1 MNKKILV
8 AQLGIGNIRNAE
20 YAYFTTAEQRGS
32 SDLVDNYIKNNKCS
46 ECGVG
51 DTRCEEK
58 NENCYPFLAYLDTEK
73 EEKFTDLLLIG
84 TMMSSWDILLETL
97 FPEEA
102 VSKEDKECDK
112 TAYNKR
118 IRKLLEEKLSDRYGL
133 NAVTVIVKNGITE
146 TEIMGNFNEIKQHV
160 EEVIKLPS
168 DKMEADRIPDRRD
181 ISIYL
186 DISNA
191 FRSVPML
198 VFAATNY
205 LSVRYHNINFVTEVC
220 CSVLESSLEPVPV
233 DDTDHVQK
241 YRIYERKTFG
251 KSKNTNVNGIPQ
263 KQAETVIPTV
273 DLTIVSMI
281 NQWAMA
287 INEFYDS
294 GSVVKLKQLIEDGD
308 DSWFTDG
315 SKSDVTNAFEKFS
328 FAVNSNN
335 LKLFES
341 AVKTIMELQPTEIMP
356 GYISDFVDYLV
367 QDFRERFRM
376 VCGSREGDGN
386 CYGSLTLA
394 IAKWYAD
401 QSRFGDAV
409 VALQEGAVTYVM
421 ENYCE
426 DVKELLKK
434 RMGMGEKEADDLT
447 VDQLRG
453 NDAYRTMISTL
464 LFSNDE
470 NDDFLEYCKQYNVDE
485 RISAWVEYLE
495 KYDYICKRLRDPAM
509 KINYVSSDVF
519 GEMDLVAGSDNDEYD
534 MRQAEENI
542 HYCIEKMIGNDLA
555 DHIKR
560 KFEYLKQV
568 KVHDFFI
575 SYRRHYGEKDGR
587 ERAVALRDELMRH
600 GYDVWM
606 DEKLEVETGEFK
618 PIIREAIRNSRYF
631 IVLLG
636 DQVFNMS
643 LYQERLEEEEGKDQ
657 SQTLSVFYEE
667 IITAYKHFK
676 QDSNQRIIMVSFD
689 GYKTKPDKT
698 DVVLFRDKSKIISAH
713 PEAKK
718 YYDILAKIVNGEL
731 QFHFEESGIPHLVE
745 DDILNIRGIEENIPG
760 IRR

>member
-8 AQLGIGNIRNAE
+8 AQLGVGNIRNAE

-32 SDLVDNYIKNNKCS
+32 SDLVDNYIKNNNCS
-46 ECGVG
+46 ECGAG
-51 DTRCEEK
+51 DTQCEEK
-58 NENCYPFLAYLDTEK
+58 NENCYPFLAYLDTAK
-73 EEKFTDLLLIG
+73 DEKFTDLILIG

-251 KSKNTNVNGIPQ
+251 KSKNTNVNGVPQ
-263 KQAETVIPTV
+263 KQADTVIPTV

-470 NDDFLEYCKQYNVDE
+470 NDDFLEYCKQCKVDE
-485 RISAWVEYLE
+485 HISAWVEYLE

-587 ERAVALRDELMRH
+587 ERAEALRDELIRH
-600 GYDVWM
+600 GCDVWM
-606 DEKLEVETGEFK
+606 DKKLEVEAGEFK

-643 LYQERLEEEEGKDQ
+643 LYEERKDQ
-657 SQTLSVFYEE
+657 SQTLSIFYEE

-689 GYKTKPDKT
+689 GYKKKMDET
-698 DVVLFRDKSKIISAH
+698 DVVLFQDKSKVISAH
-713 PEAKK
+713 PEAKE
-718 YYDILAKIVNGEL
+718 YYDILAKIVNGEI
-731 QFHFEESGIPHLVE
+731 QFHFEESGISHLVE
-745 DDILNIRGIEENIPG
+745 DDILKIRGIEENIPG